1 MKKNIAV
8 ISVRF
13 NSKRLP
19 GKALK
24 KYKNKNS
31 IDRIFESLRKNK
43 QIDKLIVATT
53 TSSIDR
59 KIYEYCKKK
68 KYPCYRGDELNLIKR
83 FYDATKH
90 LNPKI
95 LIRVTGDNPFT
106 SSEITDYMIKKHL
119 STKADFTYM
128 NKKNLPVGVCPEII
142 SFKAIK
148 KLLIQ
153 KINFNY
159 SEYVMYYFINNSK
172 FFKVKKIN
180 SLTKFKTRIKN
191 LRLTLDYKQD
201 FYFHK
206 KIVD

>member
-68 KYPCYRGDELNLIKR
+68 ISL
-83 FYDATKH
+83 
-90 LNPKI
+90 
-95 LIRVTGDNPFT
+95 
-106 SSEITDYMIKKHL
+106 L
-119 STKADFTYM
+119 S
-128 NKKNLPVGVCPEII
+128 G
-142 SFKAIK
+142 
-148 KLLIQ
+148 
-153 KINFNY
+153 
-159 SEYVMYYFINNSK
+159 
-172 FFKVKKIN
+172 
-180 SLTKFKTRIKN
+180 R
-191 LRLTLDYKQD
+191 
-201 FYFHK
+201 
-206 KIVD
+206 

>member
-1 MKKNIAV
+1 M
-8 ISVRF
+8 
-13 NSKRLP
+13 
-19 GKALK
+19 
-24 KYKNKNS
+24 
-31 IDRIFESLRKNK
+31 
-43 QIDKLIVATT
+43 
-53 TSSIDR
+53 
-59 KIYEYCKKK
+59 
-68 KYPCYRGDELNLIKR
+68 NLIKR

-172 FFKVKKIN
+172 FFNN
-180 SLTKFKTRIKN
+180 S
-191 LRLTLDYKQD
+191 TLDDHLNIIKHRYRDCKIG
-201 FYFHK
+201 K
-206 KIVD
+206 KSLNMTMSQLKHIPSR